1 MDALG
6 AGVLRS
12 AENVLDAGVIRG
24 GGVLMA
30 RQPKDSTKAQDASVS
45 SEAKSKRR
53 VRDPETVPETT
64 RSESPKPFVERLVEP
79 KSVRDWEDEA
89 RRHPTLLIRKTLRS
103 GQNVRFYGN
112 VVVLGD
118 VNPGAE
124 ITAGGDII
132 VMGWLR
138 GMAHAGAQGDERA
151 MVSAFRLNPTQLRI
165 AHFIARS
172 PDGGEATMPDV
183 PEIAEIREG
192 QLVIDRWQNSVLG
205 SLVR

>member
-1 MDALG
+1 
-6 AGVLRS
+6 
-12 AENVLDAGVIRG
+12 
-24 GGVLMA
+24 MA
-30 RQPKDSTKAQDASVS
+30 RQPKDSTNAQDSPAS

-53 VRDPETVPETT
+53 ARDLETVPEATK
-64 RSESPKPFVERLVEP
+64 SESPKPFVERLVER
-79 KSVRDWEDEA
+79 KSVRDWEEEA
-89 RRHPTLLIRKTLRS
+89 RTHPTLLIRKTLRS

-138 GMAHAGAQGDERA
+138 GLAHAGAQGDERA

-165 AHFIARS
+165 AHYIARS
-172 PDGGEATMPDV
+172 PDASEETMPDV